1 MQFTKNIQHDDPD
14 TQVIRDQCNQAVCDY
29 SWQMIFVDSDAE
41 FDALWDEMTTTLEG
55 NGFADLC
62 AFDTEKHTIEL
73 EAKNQYK

>member
-1 MQFTKNIQHDDPD
+1 
-14 TQVIRDQCNQAVCDY
+14 
-29 SWQMIFVDSDAE
+29 MIFVDSDAE

-73 EAKNQYK
+73 EAKNKYK